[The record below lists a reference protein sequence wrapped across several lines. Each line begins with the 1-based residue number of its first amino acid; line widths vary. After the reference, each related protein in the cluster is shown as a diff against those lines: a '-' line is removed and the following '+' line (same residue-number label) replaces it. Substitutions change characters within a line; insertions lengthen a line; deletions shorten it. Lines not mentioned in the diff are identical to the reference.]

1 MNTDTKA
8 VARFDLWGFDGF
20 MEPQE
25 QGSYVLFT
33 DHERVVADFVKVVDS
48 HRGIIADFIEDID
61 SLRAA
66 LAASRAEVEGL
77 KKDAER
83 YRWLREDYDPSI
95 HDEGFEPLFSLGPE
109 NLDAEIDAMIDAA
122 MEKGNV

>member
-1 MNTDTKA
+1 MTTDTKA

-20 MEPQE
+20 MEPQKK
-25 QGSYVLFT
+25 GKFVRFN
-33 DHERVVADFVKVVDS
+33 DHARVVGQLGKDRNEWKQLADS
-48 HRGIIADFIEDID
+48 HVEVIREI
-61 SLRAA
+61 RTA

-83 YRWLREDYDPSI
+83 YRWLKDNCEAVA
-95 HDEGFEPLFSLGPE
+95 DEYATAGQLYFGTYLYG
-109 NLDAEIDAMIDAA
+109 NIDSAIDAA